1 MHFNYFYEVAT
12 YICRKFYA
20 PLFSSESKFAAGCGW
35 PAFDDKV
42 FGALKRLPD
51 PDGMRTEIEFTK
63 CSCHLDRE
71 FAGEFLIWMN
81 SRECVNSLSIEYID
95 DGKDLSRPVNE

>member
-1 MHFNYFYEVAT
+1 
-12 YICRKFYA
+12 
-20 PLFSSESKFAAGCGW
+20 
-35 PAFDDKV
+35 
-42 FGALKRLPD
+42 
-51 PDGMRTEIEFTK
+51 MRTEIEFTK